1 MRIISSRQQFIADH
15 SSTNYLFFAAKPLS
29 KESRA
34 VVSKLSSHVDVG
46 SRKAEITY
54 HGDFAD
60 LGDDRRKKF
69 LQHFDVE
76 VRESYDWWTLSVML
90 ESAKLPEEIN
100 LEDYEVEEEA
110 SLTFEKQ
117 GNRVQLCFDG
127 WHQDYAASY
136 DEFGEDTMKEL
147 AELGL
152 KLREEIYAGKTDT
165 LKVMQRYCSEGEI
178 AGGRSAVSK
187 KLAAILEVV

>member
-1 MRIISSRQQFIADH
+1 MRIIGSRQQFIADH

-46 SRKAEITY
+46 SRTAEITY
-54 HGDFAD
+54 NYEFSD

-90 ESAKLPEEIN
+90 EPAKLPKDIDLGE
-100 LEDYEVEEEA
+100 YEAEEE
-110 SLTFEKQ
+110 
-117 GNRVQLCFDG
+117 
-127 WHQDYAASY
+127 
-136 DEFGEDTMKEL
+136 
-147 AELGL
+147 
-152 KLREEIYAGKTDT
+152 
-165 LKVMQRYCSEGEI
+165 RYVPST
-178 AGGRSAVSK
+178 GG
-187 KLAAILEVV
+187 

>member
-29 KESRA
+29 KESHA

-46 SRKAEITY
+46 SRTAQITY
-54 HGDFAD
+54 NYEFSD

-90 ESAKLPEEIN
+90 EPAKLPEEID

-110 SLTFEKQ
+110 RLTFEKQ
-117 GNRVQLCFDG
+117 GKRVRLCFDG
-127 WHQDYAASY
+127 WHQDYSSSY
-136 DEFGEDTMKEL
+136 DEFGENTMEGL
-147 AELGL
+147 AKLGL
-152 KLREEIYAGKTDT
+152 KLREEIYAGKTDA
-165 LKVMQRYCSEGEI
+165 LKVMQRYCAEGEI
-178 AGGRSAVSK
+178 KGGRSAVSK
-187 KLAAILEVV
+187 TLVAILEVV

>member
-1 MRIISSRQQFIADH
+1 MRIIGSRQQFIADH

-46 SRKAEITY
+46 SRTAEITY
-54 HGDFAD
+54 NYEFSD

-90 ESAKLPEEIN
+90 EAEKLLEIN
-100 LEDYEVEEEA
+100 LDEYEVEGEA
-110 SLTFEKQ
+110 SLTFEK
-117 GNRVQLCFDG
+117 
-127 WHQDYAASY
+127 H
-136 DEFGEDTMKEL
+136 
-147 AELGL
+147 
-152 KLREEIYAGKTDT
+152 GK
-165 LKVMQRYCSEGEI
+165 RI
-178 AGGRSAVSK
+178 
-187 KLAAILEVV
+187 

>member
-1 MRIISSRQQFIADH
+1 MRIIASRQQFIADH

-34 VVSKLSSHVDVG
+34 VASGLSSHVDVG
-46 SRKAEITY
+46 SRTAEITY

-60 LGDDRRKKF
+60 LGEDRRKKF

-90 ESAKLPEEIN
+90 EPAKLPKEIN

-117 GNRVQLCFDG
+117 GNRIRLCFDG
-127 WHQDYAASY
+127 WHRAITSA
-136 DEFGEDTMKEL
+136 
-147 AELGL
+147 
-152 KLREEIYAGKTDT
+152 RAGKRSSANQ
-165 LKVMQRYCSEGEI
+165 QRLQ
-178 AGGRSAVSK
+178 SALPFV
-187 KLAAILEVV
+187 LRRLERR

>member
-1 MRIISSRQQFIADH
+1 MRIIGSRQQFIADH

-46 SRKAEITY
+46 SRTAEITY
-54 HGDFAD
+54 NYEFSD

-90 ESAKLPEEIN
+90 EPAKLPEEIS

-117 GNRVQLCFDG
+117 GKRVRLCFDG
-127 WHQDYAASY
+127 WHQDYSESY
-136 DEFGEDTMKEL
+136 DEFGQDAMEGL

-152 KLREEIYAGKTDT
+152 KLREEIYAGKTDA
-165 LKVMQRYCSEGEI
+165 LKVMRRYCAEGEI
-178 AGGRSAVSK
+178 KGGRSTVSK

>member
-29 KESRA
+29 KESRT
-34 VVSKLSSHVDVG
+34 VVSKLSSHVDVS
-46 SRKAEITY
+46 SRTAQITY
-54 HGDFAD
+54 NYEFSD

-90 ESAKLPEEIN
+90 EPAKLPKETDLGE
-100 LEDYEVEEEA
+100 YEVEEEA
-110 SLTFEKQ
+110 SLTFKKQ
-117 GNRVQLCFDG
+117 GKRIQLCFDG
-127 WHQDYAASY
+127 WHQDYSASY
-136 DEFGEDTMKEL
+136 DEFGRDTMEGL

-152 KLREEIYAGKTDT
+152 KLREEIYAGKTDA
-165 LKVMQRYCSEGEI
+165 LKVMRRYCAEGEI
-178 AGGRSAVSK
+178 KGGRTSVSK
-187 KLAAILEVV
+187 TLAAILEVV